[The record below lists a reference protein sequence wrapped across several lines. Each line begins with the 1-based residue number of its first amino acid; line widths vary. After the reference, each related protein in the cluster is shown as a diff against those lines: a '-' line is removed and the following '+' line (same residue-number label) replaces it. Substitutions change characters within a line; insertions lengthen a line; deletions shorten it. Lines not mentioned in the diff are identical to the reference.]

1 MMHVTARGG
10 PDVLARF
17 PLSSLTTTCGCY
29 VVGTVFYVLRVPE
42 KQILKIFDVWVG
54 VPSAFSS
61 FAVVWSPLL
70 KLDFD
75 SVADHECIP
84 IQGSSQQIFHVLVV
98 AGQIIHLLGL
108 KRVMIMHNFAA
119 IVSSDAFSAQKA
131 SLVAV

>member
-1 MMHVTARGG
+1 MIHVTARGG

-42 KQILKIFDVWVG
+42 KQISKIFDVWVG
-54 VPSAFSS
+54 VPSAFSL
-61 FAVVWSPLL
+61 FAMIWSPLL
-70 KLDFD
+70 KLDFG
-75 SVADHECIP
+75 SVADHECIS
-84 IQGSSQQIFHVLVV
+84 IQGASHQIFHILV
-98 AGQIIHLLGL
+98 ATGQIIHLLGL
-108 KRVMIMHNFAA
+108 KRIMLMHNSGA